1 VSLTWIL
8 IRGSGIAA
16 FAMLAGAVIWGL
28 MISSKVF
35 GRAVKAKGL
44 QWIHES
50 IGLAAVLAT
59 VIHLI
64 ALVADEFIDFT
75 WVEVLVPG
83 ASDWEPLAVA
93 LGVVAFWTSVVVSF
107 SFYIKKWIGQN
118 AWRTIHFLSYGALLA
133 ALIHGVMAGTDTT
146 NPLVASMYI
155 GVLVVVVLMTAIR
168 FAAAMGP
175 AARTATAR
183 SPEPAAAQ
191 AEAATT
197 EPANEPRTVTAAERA
212 KALAA
217 RSAAARAAATGQ
229 RASNGAG
236 STKVGS
242 AEVSAEA

>member
-1 VSLTWIL
+1 MSLTWIL

-93 LGVVAFWTSVVVSF
+93 LGVVAFWTSVLVSF
-107 SFYIKKWIGQN
+107 SFYVKKWIGQN

-168 FAAAMGP
+168 FASAMGP
-175 AARTATAR
+175 TTRGAATR
-183 SPEPAAAQ
+183 SPSPRANPIETPADETTEEPA
-191 AEAATT
+191 
-197 EPANEPRTVTAAERA
+197 PVTAAERA
-212 KALAA
+212 QALAA
-217 RSAAARAAATGQ
+217 RSAAARAAA
-229 RASNGAG
+229 AG
-236 STKVGS
+236 RSAPQQADSSMVQA
-242 AEVSAEA
+242 AEVPADA

>member
-1 VSLTWIL
+1 MSLTWIL

-93 LGVVAFWTSVVVSF
+93 LGVVAFWTSVLVSF
-107 SFYIKKWIGQN
+107 SFYVKKWIGQN

-168 FAAAMGP
+168 FASAMGP
-175 AARTATAR
+175 ATRSAPTR
-183 SPEPAAAQ
+183 SPSPR
-191 AEAATT
+191 TT
-197 EPANEPRTVTAAERA
+197 QTEVPANEPAAEGATVTAAERA
-212 KALAA
+212 QALAA
-217 RSAAARAAATGQ
+217 RSAAARAAA
-229 RASNGAG
+229 AG
-236 STKVGS
+236 RSAPQEARSTSVEPAGIP
-242 AEVSAEA
+242 ADA